1 LTNSPKSKPGA
12 QGRRQKT
19 IPEKRDLVKDNEI
32 SLGSHLTE
40 LRRRLIVSVVAL
52 VVATALAFAFHRVIF
67 DLLMGPAQGFESL
80 KDQKLVFTQMTE
92 MIGIIMK
99 VSLMGGLVLASPVI
113 LYQIIMFVAPGLTP
127 REKRYLFALLPGVMI
142 SFAAGATFGYY
153 VLMPPALSFLLTFG
167 SDIAT
172 PMIRV
177 GNYINLV
184 VTLLFWLGVSFQT
197 PLVMFFLSKIRVIT
211 PRTLA
216 KQRRFAVVVA
226 FILGALITP
235 TFDPVNQ
242 SLVAVP
248 IILLYELGI
257 WLARLAR
264 LGEKKALVEAA
275 PSESSRN

>member
-1 LTNSPKSKPGA
+1 MEDRELP
-12 QGRRQKT
+12 
-19 IPEKRDLVKDNEI
+19 
-32 SLGSHLTE
+32 LGGHLSE
-40 LRRRLIVSVVAL
+40 LRRRIIVTTVSL
-52 VVATALAFAFHRVIF
+52 MVATVVAFAFHRLIF
-67 DLLMGPAQGFESL
+67 DLLMTPAQGFDSL
-80 KDQKLVFTQMTE
+80 RDQKLVFTQMTE

-113 LYQIIMFVAPGLTP
+113 LYQVIMFVAPGLTS
-127 REKRYLFALLPGVMI
+127 REKRYLFALLPGAMI
-142 SFAAGATFGYY
+142 SFVAGAAFGYF
-153 VLMPPALSFLLTFG
+153 VLLPPALGFLLTFG

-184 VTLLFWLGVSFQT
+184 VTLLFWLGVSFET
-197 PLVMFFLSKIRVIT
+197 PLVMFFLSKIGVVT
-211 PRTLA
+211 PRALA
-216 KQRRFAVVVA
+216 RQRRFAVVVA

-242 SLVAVP
+242 TLVAVP

-264 LGEKKALVEAA
+264 LGKKKSMVDIV
-275 PSESSRN
+275 PSEPSRG